1 MLEFLYLRGSSI
13 FRLSYNEIKQKI
25 TTTIR
30 MIGRY
35 AHFELQPYNQW
46 DLAIALTLYSTLLTN
61 ETIQL
66 NKKLSSAHLNS
77 NHVPTYLL
85 VHTFYGSQLLPF

>member
-61 ETIQL
+61 ETMQ
-66 NKKLSSAHLNS
+66 LSSAHLNS

-85 VHTFYGSQLLPF
+85 VHTFYGSKLLPF